1 MALVWADFPSGQRG
15 LYGTTI
21 GYTLN
26 GVWAAMEGA
35 FASSFI
41 SLTTDPDPLIGSNGV
56 VVRFNQS
63 SSTGTWSQVIYRL
76 TYPEVV
82 DTAGMSFR
90 MWISEYP
97 EADSFAGNPLW
108 KFRTISN
115 ADVVTVRVGASGQL
129 LIYNNAG
136 TLIHT
141 SDPAV
146 VIANAYNHVETKVV
160 RHASAGT
167 IEIRV
172 NGIPKVTLDTLALG
186 ATDIANACLGQLN
199 RDDGYGGSINA
210 YFKDVVFWDGTG
222 GYIDDFQGSVAV
234 WDLIPDADIDLQW
247 TPSTGSTGFDLVD
260 EGTSGPTDTDY
271 ISADDTFPAPTI
283 FNLSDLPPDVTSV
296 RAVMPIGRMLKTD
309 GGDCT
314 VQISVSPDGIAYDDG
329 EDRPITVAATYWWDK
344 SYVSPDT
351 GVAWTPD
358 EVNDMVYKIN
368 RTT

>member
-1 MALVWADFPSGQRG
+1 
-15 LYGTTI
+15 
-21 GYTLN
+21 
-26 GVWAAMEGA
+26 MEGA

-41 SLTTDPDPLIGSNGV
+41 SLVNDPDPLIGSNGV
-56 VVRFNQS
+56 VLRFNQS
-63 SSTGTWSQVIYRL
+63 GSTGEWSLVAYRF
-76 TYPEVV
+76 TYPEAV

-90 MWISEYP
+90 LWLSEYP
-97 EADSFAGNPLW
+97 EADSNAGNPEW
-108 KFRTISN
+108 GFRNISN
-115 ADVVTVRVGASGQL
+115 GAILTVRVGASGQF
-129 LIYNNAG
+129 LIYNNVG

-141 SDPAV
+141 SDPAMV
-146 VIANAYNHVETKVV
+146 LTNAYNHVEMKVV

-167 IEIRV
+167 FEIRV

-186 ATDIANACLGQLN
+186 SADVVNAWLGQQTRNDAL
-199 RDDGYGGSINA
+199 GGSINQ
-210 YFKDVVFWDGTG
+210 YHKDVIFWDGTG

-247 TPSTGSTGFDLVD
+247 DPSTGLTGFSLVD
-260 EGTSGPTDTDY
+260 EGATGPNDTDY
-271 ISADDTFPAPTI
+271 ISADDTFPGPTVL
-283 FNLSDLPPDVTSV
+283 NLSDLPPDVTSV
-296 RAVMPIGRMLKTD
+296 RAVMPIGRMLKSD

-314 VQISVSPDGIAYDDG
+314 VQISVSPNGVAYDDG

-351 GVAWTPD
+351 GVAWTPE